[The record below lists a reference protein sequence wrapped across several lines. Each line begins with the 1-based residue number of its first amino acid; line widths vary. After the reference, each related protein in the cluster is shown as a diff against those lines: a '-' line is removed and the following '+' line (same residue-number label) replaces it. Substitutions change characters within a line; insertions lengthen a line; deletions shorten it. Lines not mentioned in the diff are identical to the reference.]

1 MTRNRKAIKIVE
13 KLQIKG
19 FQPRVV
25 RTVGEHAEYS
35 ISVRKSPVS
44 TYGLLLGAWQG
55 SKSCF
60 GSILLFFS
68 SLKSL

>member
-25 RTVGEHAEYS
+25 RTVGEHAE
-35 ISVRKSPVS
+35 
-44 TYGLLLGAWQG
+44 
-55 SKSCF
+55 
-60 GSILLFFS
+60 
-68 SLKSL
+68 